1 MGDDYSGPVTVAAD
15 DGRWQRAGE
24 HSHSLTHWAGEHRR
38 VVASAK

>member
-15 DGRWQRAGE
+15 DGSERESTRI
-24 HSHSLTHWAGEHRR
+24 SLTHWAGEHRR

>member
-15 DGRWQRAGE
+15 DGSERESTRI
-24 HSHSLTHWAGEHRR
+24 SLTHYWAGEHRR